1 MLRGIVSRAL
11 GGRRRTTGMAGPTA
25 RPRTGR
31 PAAGGTANQE
41 IERGARSL
49 LRGVSRKKRG
59 L

>member
-11 GGRRRTTGMAGPTA
+11 GGRRRTTGMGTA
-25 RPRTGR
+25 TPRSGAGR

-49 LRGVSRKKRG
+49 LRGAARKKRG